1 MTSRKFSRRRDEV
14 SANSSNVDASED
26 QELEIIAKFFWFSG
40 VAFSSFDTYFSLKG
54 FLITCFDIL
63 ASLLSIYFLAA
74 AIYFSTTKRPHA
86 TGYTFISAFANLI
99 GLCLR
104 FIVLKKRSR
113 IQKCSEII
121 SKLNRDM
128 LLNPDSKS
136 RRRFL
141 WLGCGLS
148 LIIPISMMTYGM
160 ISGNFYLSTRKYQ
173 ALYFFS
179 DKISKTASPEW
190 EFFIILLQ
198 VINALLSRCLP
209 LQTMILCVYTFTRL
223 RDINHNFLT
232 QLQKSMDLN
241 MPSKLFSDYTKLY
254 GRITNTVEKVEKTF
268 SLISFFLYGYMLSC
282 VFSITS
288 YMITRSGTLN
298 VSKVLSQAASFI
310 EIVTCF
316 IFLSVRAA
324 AVNESAVE
332 VKNLIHSLPSKR
344 FDFSPNLTATLL
356 QLANNFASEVCVTG
370 WGLFMINRGF
380 ILTTAGVVV
389 TYGVI
394 LVQLGS

>member
-26 QELEIIAKFFWFSG
+26 QELEIISKFFWFSG
-40 VAFSSFDTYFSLKG
+40 VAFYIIRYLLQLK
-54 FLITCFDIL
+54 
-63 ASLLSIYFLAA
+63 
-74 AIYFSTTKRPHA
+74 
-86 TGYTFISAFANLI
+86 
-99 GLCLR
+99 R

-113 IQKCSEII
+113 IQRCSEII

-128 LLNPDSKS
+128 LLNPDSKP

-148 LIIPISMMTYGM
+148 LIIPILMMTYGM

-173 ALYFFS
+173 SQYFFS
-179 DKISKTASPEW
+179 DKISKTTSPEW

-198 VINALLSRCLP
+198 VINTLLSRCLP

-298 VSKVLSQAASFI
+298 VSKVLCQAASFI